1 MRIIIGLFL
10 YDAAR
15 CARSRRVDDVMV
27 HRKYMTKLFSALLS
41 GVKKVIRFNLLICQR
56 VSHPGDPI
64 SRNNT
69 FWYLQEDP
77 LPMMGAE
84 A

>member
-41 GVKKVIRFNLLICQR
+41 GVKKVTRFNLLICQH

-64 SRNNT
+64 SRH
-69 FWYLQEDP
+69 FLVFAGRSSAYDD
-77 LPMMGAE
+77 GC
-84 A
+84 